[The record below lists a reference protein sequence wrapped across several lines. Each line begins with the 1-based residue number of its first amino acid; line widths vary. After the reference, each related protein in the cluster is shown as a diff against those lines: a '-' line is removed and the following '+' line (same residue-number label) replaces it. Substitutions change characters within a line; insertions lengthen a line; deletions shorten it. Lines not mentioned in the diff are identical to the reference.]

1 MDAVDK
7 LEINTMIRRAIKELE
22 ESVNRESIDMSK
34 IEKGINK
41 KVDDFLKTIDKQ
53 KILKLFSE
61 ALDNR
66 LDAIERDVRTQKDYL
81 EVLHQ
86 KTGPV
91 HMEQSI
97 RQLWDKHN
105 ECLIAIQTMKNDFQK
120 NFLDRFITKIEDAD
134 LKELYLQSGLKIGDV
149 MKEFH
154 VEQTR
159 AYDYVNGKT
168 SDIHVRNKL
177 RDFYLQAINKRG
189 RI

>member
-7 LEINTMIRRAIKELE
+7 LEISSMIRRAIEQLE
-22 ESVNRESIDMSK
+22 QSANRENVDMAK
-34 IEKGINK
+34 IEKEINK
-41 KVDDFLKTIDKQ
+41 KVDEFLKTIDKQ

-66 LDAIERDVRTQKDYL
+66 LAAIERDVRTQKDYL

-105 ECLIAIQTMKNDFQK
+105 ECLVAIQTMKNDFQK
-120 NFLDRFITKIEDAD
+120 NFLDRFITKIEDQD
-134 LKELYLQSGLKIGDV
+134 LKELYIQSGLKIGDI

-168 SDIHVRNKL
+168 TDIHVRSKL
-177 RDFYLQAINKRG
+177 RDFYLQSINKRVK
-189 RI
+189 I